1 MTSASISFRSF
12 VHMLFV
18 GALILFTSFNAE
30 AGRKKV
36 RLTVSEADAEIFVNG
51 EPMGRGSLLLEIP
64 AYTNATVNVK
74 KTGYFTE
81 TITFYNTPGNPD
93 PPKAFHVKMFV
104 DDAYEAS
111 TQTDIANLD
120 LELKTTK
127 REDDAWLI
135 INSVVLNYIDVIEVT
150 DKETS
155 YLRTAW
161 QVQNFSKATIRTRV
175 IIKMGARDPL
185 SYKMKLISEIAD
197 KPGVS
202 PKEDQSFK
210 EWDRVLRKYAP
221 LVTELPSRVQ

>member
-1 MTSASISFRSF
+1 MTALNRFRTLLP
-12 VHMLFV
+12 VTLF
-18 GALILFTSFNAE
+18 GILLTFLSLDAE

-64 AYTNATVNVK
+64 GYTNATVEVK

-81 TITFYNTPGNPD
+81 TITFYNTPGNPK

-120 LELKTTK
+120 LELKTSK
-127 REDDAWLI
+127 GEDDAWLI

-150 DKETS
+150 DKETA

-175 IIKMGARDPL
+175 IIKMGTRDPL

-221 LVTELPSRVQ
+221 LVTELPSRVK